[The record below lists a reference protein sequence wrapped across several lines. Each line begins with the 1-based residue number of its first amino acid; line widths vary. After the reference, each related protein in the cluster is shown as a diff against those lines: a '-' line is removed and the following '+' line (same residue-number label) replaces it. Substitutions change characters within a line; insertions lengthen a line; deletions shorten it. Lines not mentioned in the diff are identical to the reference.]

1 MWRIKMDFELFFNEL
16 NKFLSNLLNST
27 IELLPLFASSLI
39 VLLVGYSLG
48 RLLRFLTK
56 KFINNLPRLFINKKI
71 KNRLYQVN
79 FEHSATHI
87 SNIIFWMILFFT
99 LLLISEII
107 GVQIISSWFSGIV
120 YFLPNILVAVVIIF
134 FGIIGGRLA
143 CNLVISAT
151 NQAEISYGNVIGKMA
166 QYGILFISCIIA
178 VDQLG
183 IEISFLIHIIDIVL
197 AALLFGAALAFG
209 LGAKLSISNILASY
223 YIHQNYKEGDRIK
236 IDEIEGQIVQI
247 NSNSVVL
254 NTKEGQVNIPA
265 KLFSDKIS
273 FLLNKV
279 QQ

>member
-1 MWRIKMDFELFFNEL
+1 MNFELFFNEL

-39 VLLVGYSLG
+39 VLLIGYFIS
-48 RLLRFLTK
+48 RLFRFLTK

-87 SNIIFWMILFFT
+87 SNIVFWMILFFT

-107 GVQIISSWFSGIV
+107 GVQIITAWFSGIV
-120 YFLPNILVAVVIIF
+120 YFLPNILVAAVIIF
-134 FGIIGGRLA
+134 FGIIGGSLTR
-143 CNLVISAT
+143 NLIISAA
-151 NQAEISYGNVIGKMA
+151 NQADISYGNVIGKMA
-166 QYGILFISCIIA
+166 QYVLLFISIIIA

-183 IEISFLIHIIDIVL
+183 IEISFLIQLIEIVL

-209 LGAKLSISNILASY
+209 LGAKLSVTNILASY
-223 YIHQNYKEGDRIK
+223 YIHHNYKEGDRVK
-236 IDEIEGQIVQI
+236 IDEIEGKIVQI
-247 NSNSVVL
+247 NSNSVLL
-254 NTKEGQVNIPA
+254 NTTEGQVNIPA
-265 KLFSDKIS
+265 KLFSDRVS

>member
-1 MWRIKMDFELFFNEL
+1 MNFELFFNEL
-16 NKFLSNLLNST
+16 NKFLSNLLNSI

-39 VLLVGYSLG
+39 VLLVGYFIG
-48 RLLRFLTK
+48 RLFRFLTK

-79 FEHSATHI
+79 FEHSAIHI
-87 SNIIFWMILFFT
+87 SNIVFWMILFFT

-107 GVQIISSWFSGIV
+107 GVQIITAWFSGIV

-134 FGIIGGRLA
+134 FGIICGRLA
-143 CNLVISAT
+143 GNLIVSAA
-151 NQAEISYGNVIGKMA
+151 NQADISYGNVIGKMA
-166 QYGILFISCIIA
+166 QYGLLFISIIIA

-209 LGAKLSISNILASY
+209 LGAKLSVSNILASY
-223 YIHQNYKEGDRIK
+223 YIHHNYKEGDRVK
-236 IDEIEGQIVQI
+236 IDEIEGQIVKI

>member
-1 MWRIKMDFELFFNEL
+1 MDFELFFNEL

>member
-1 MWRIKMDFELFFNEL
+1 MDFELFFNEL

-107 GVQIISSWFSGIV
+107 GVQIITSWFSGIV

>member
-1 MWRIKMDFELFFNEL
+1 MNFELFFNEL

-39 VLLVGYSLG
+39 VLLVGYFIG
-48 RLLRFLTK
+48 RLFRFLTK

-79 FEHSATHI
+79 FEHSAIHI
-87 SNIIFWMILFFT
+87 SNIVFWMILFFT

-107 GVQIISSWFSGIV
+107 GVQIITAWFSGIV

-143 CNLVISAT
+143 GNLIVSAA
-151 NQAEISYGNVIGKMA
+151 NQADISYGNVIGKMA
-166 QYGILFISCIIA
+166 QYGLLFISIIIA

-209 LGAKLSISNILASY
+209 LGAKLSVSNILASY
-223 YIHQNYKEGDRIK
+223 YIHHNYKEGDRVK
-236 IDEIEGQIVQI
+236 IDEIEGQIVKI

>member
-107 GVQIISSWFSGIV
+107 GVQIITSWFSGIV

>member
-1 MWRIKMDFELFFNEL
+1 MNFELFFNEL

-39 VLLVGYSLG
+39 VLLIGYFIG
-48 RLLRFLTK
+48 RLFRFLTK

-87 SNIIFWMILFFT
+87 SNIVFWMILFFT

-107 GVQIISSWFSGIV
+107 GVQIITAWFSGIV
-120 YFLPNILVAVVIIF
+120 YFLPNILVAAVIIF
-134 FGIIGGRLA
+134 FGIIGGSLTR
-143 CNLVISAT
+143 NLIISAA
-151 NQAEISYGNVIGKMA
+151 NQADISYGNVIGKMA
-166 QYGILFISCIIA
+166 QYVLLFISIIIA

-183 IEISFLIHIIDIVL
+183 IEISFLIQLIEIVL

-209 LGAKLSISNILASY
+209 LGAKLSVTNILASY
-223 YIHQNYKEGDRIK
+223 YIHHNYKEGDRVK
-236 IDEIEGQIVQI
+236 IDEIEGKIVQI
-247 NSNSVVL
+247 NSNSVLL
-254 NTKEGQVNIPA
+254 NTTEGQVNIPA
-265 KLFSDKIS
+265 KLFSDRVS

>member
-1 MWRIKMDFELFFNEL
+1 MNFELFFNEL

-39 VLLVGYSLG
+39 VLLVGYFIG
-48 RLLRFLTK
+48 RLFRFLTK

-79 FEHSATHI
+79 FEHSAIHI
-87 SNIIFWMILFFT
+87 SNIVFWMILFFT

-107 GVQIISSWFSGIV
+107 GVQIITAWFSGIV

-143 CNLVISAT
+143 GNLIVSAA
-151 NQAEISYGNVIGKMA
+151 NQADISYGNVIGKMA
-166 QYGILFISCIIA
+166 QYGLLFISIIIA

-223 YIHQNYKEGDRIK
+223 YIHHNYKEGDRVK
-236 IDEIEGQIVQI
+236 IDEIEGQIVKI